1 MTDAATT
8 IYDNAV
14 VTALAH
20 EIKNPTALALA
31 HIELARTDLHDQ
43 EYVNSHLTHIAHALA
58 DINQLVQEMLF
69 AVHGNALSYEF
80 EICELLDEMLEGYRV
95 ALPGVSFTLANPTKI
110 NYYGKEQFL
119 RIIVSNL
126 LKNSVEA
133 VIAAPYPPHI
143 IVTAEQ
149 EHNSIRISICDNGLS
164 GHSKP
169 CSNGLGLNICRQL
182 ADKMNGVVQISPGV
196 NGGCVAKVLLNT

>member
-1 MTDAATT
+1 MTETT
-8 IYDNAV
+8 YDNAV

-43 EYVNSHLTHIAHALA
+43 EYVSSHLTHIAHALS

-80 EICELLDEMLEGYRV
+80 EICEVVEELLEGYRA
-95 ALPGVSFTLANPTKI
+95 ALPGVTFTFANASPIK
-110 NYYGKEQFL
+110 YYGQEQFL
-119 RIIVSNL
+119 RIILSNL

-143 IVTAEQ
+143 IVTAEREQ
-149 EHNSIRISICDNGLS
+149 ENICISICDNGVQ
-164 GHSKP
+164 GHVKP
-169 CSNGLGLNICRQL
+169 YSSGLGLNICRQL
-182 ADKMNGVVQISPGV
+182 AAKMNGEVRVSPGSG
-196 NGGCVAKVLLNT
+196 GGCVAEVLLW

>member
-1 MTDAATT
+1 MTETT
-8 IYDNAV
+8 YDNAV

-43 EYVNSHLTHIAHALA
+43 EYVSSHLTHIAHALS

-80 EICELLDEMLEGYRV
+80 EICEVVEELLEGYRA
-95 ALPGVSFTLANPTKI
+95 ALPGVTFTFANASPIK
-110 NYYGKEQFL
+110 YYGQEQFL
-119 RIIVSNL
+119 RIILSNL

-143 IVTAEQ
+143 IVTAEREQ
-149 EHNSIRISICDNGLS
+149 ENICISICDNGVP
-164 GHSKP
+164 GHVKP
-169 CSNGLGLNICRQL
+169 YSNGLGLNICRQL
-182 ADKMNGVVQISPGV
+182 AAKMNGAVRVSPGSG
-196 NGGCVAKVLLNT
+196 GGCVAEVLLW